1 MTSSRLRTSL
11 TAVLAFTVAA
21 TLIVGSAFAADGD
34 NGKSKR
40 RGNNNQFK
48 TGTFQIVVP
57 KADRGGSGGKVA
69 SFCLPRPT
77 VVGRAGRSPNSWL
90 RKQIA
95 ATQVRSRS
103 FSAAKGSAGR
113 WRLDDG
119 AIRGAEG
126 RSRQLFRS
134 RQSLS
139 LPPKAPRADGGSTTA
154 QIVAPKA
161 PRGDGPVVA
170 TAEQPK
176 FTAPQLL
183 APPTASAPAK
193 VEQVN
198 SAPAPVETKAA
209 PAVVASETAAPAPA
223 AAEASA
229 PEVELA
235 YTRAAQRYGYGDY
248 EGGYENYDQGYEGG
262 YTGGSYG
269 DDGCY

>member
-1 MTSSRLRTSL
+1 MRGSGWVQTAPSKFLLNELLEVGSGTKEESSRLRTSL

-69 SFCLPRPT
+69 KFLPPKADRGGS
-77 VVGRAGRSPNSWL
+77 GRQVAKFVAPKADRGNSGPV
-90 RKQIA
+90 K
-95 ATQVRSRS
+95 V
-103 FSAAKGSAGR
+103 F
-113 WRLDDG
+113 
-119 AIRGAEG
+119 
-126 RSRQLFRS
+126 
-134 RQSLS
+134 S

-161 PRGDGPVVA
+161 PRGDGPIVA

-183 APPTASAPAK
+183 APPTVSAPAK

-209 PAVVASETAAPAPA
+209 PAVMAS
-223 AAEASA
+223 
-229 PEVELA
+229 
-235 YTRAAQRYGYGDY
+235 
-248 EGGYENYDQGYEGG
+248 
-262 YTGGSYG
+262 
-269 DDGCY
+269 

>member
-1 MTSSRLRTSL
+1 
-11 TAVLAFTVAA
+11 
-21 TLIVGSAFAADGD
+21 
-34 NGKSKR
+34 
-40 RGNNNQFK
+40 
-48 TGTFQIVVP
+48 VVP
-57 KADRGGSGGKVA
+57 KADRGNSSGPGKV
-69 SFCLPRPT
+69 F
-77 VVGRAGRSPNSWL
+77 
-90 RKQIA
+90 
-95 ATQVRSRS
+95 
-103 FSAAKGSAGR
+103 
-113 WRLDDG
+113 
-119 AIRGAEG
+119 
-126 RSRQLFRS
+126 
-134 RQSLS
+134 S